1 MKTKVLLCL
10 LSFLILND
18 IVAQSFASWD
28 RQTLTLDNGLVKRIV
43 TLPFN
48 NKNSVETIRLGI
60 AGSLKNFVQNS
71 NDEFYFE
78 VNGQAV
84 TGKSDWKLIDVSAI
98 SDENQGSGA
107 LVRLKGSG
115 TPNSG
120 LEISVSYLLYPE
132 SPVVRKGIS
141 FRNTGAVQLKIE
153 SLDVEKLSSSLE
165 MTFTWIYNN
174 YGRYK
179 TMNGF
184 TGNHYDPV
192 ILLHEVTGNC
202 GLVLGNEAPGVMKKT
217 TAMNDGKSF
226 AIGMTHADD
235 DYPFRKWLAS
245 GQEWESPR
253 VFVAPYSNTSN
264 PTEIL
269 NTTISD
275 FVRKNMGIRLAKMPH
290 LPTTVYNTWAPFRG
304 DMTTASVIDVAQ
316 KAADCGFKYFVMDA
330 GWNTIDGN
338 PTLTGDKD
346 IDWILNL
353 GDWKEDLSK
362 FPNGLKEVFDEV
374 HRLGMKP
381 GLWISVATATK
392 NAKVYREHPEW
403 FVQDEKGNPAFLHDE
418 SGNPNQVTACLASGY
433 YDYIKQSIL
442 GLVNKHGLKYVKLDL
457 SAVTSA
463 YRYNPLNTGCSA
475 KNHTHHHDREESY
488 LAIYERLWQLF
499 DELHQAVPDLYID
512 CTFETMGKL
521 QLIDL
526 AMVQH
531 ADGNWL
537 TNIDEPSPKGGWRVR
552 QIAWWRSTVIPASSL
567 VIGNL
572 ILDEPNYYQSLLSN
586 SGSMP
591 ILLGDTRK
599 LNEADRKKIR
609 QWADFMEIMEKKHGI
624 MLYRQDLA
632 GFGEPQDGAWDGFQR
647 INTDTK
653 SGGIVGVFRQ
663 DAAENTRMVS
673 VKYLIQ
679 NANYSI
685 FSFPDGN
692 EIGKQSGKELSEIGF
707 QVKFEKRTD
716 GRLFEIRKIESDGNK
731 IELNK

>member
-1 MKTKVLLCL
+1 MKLKNLQLTLIFLFL
-10 LSFLILND
+10 AIILS
-18 IVAQSFASWD
+18 AKPFASWN
-28 RQTLTLDNGLVKRIV
+28 QSMLTLDNGIVKRLV
-43 TLPFN
+43 NLPHN
-48 NKNSVETIRLGI
+48 DKNSIETISFEI
-60 AGSLKNFVQNS
+60 VGSPKNFVLS
-71 NDEFYFE
+71 TNDEFYFE
-78 VNGQAV
+78 VNGQAI
-84 TGKSDWKLIDVSAI
+84 TGKSEWNLIDVSAI
-98 SDENQGSGA
+98 TDENQGQGVM
-107 LVRLKGSG
+107 VRLKGSG
-115 TPNSG
+115 IPNSG
-120 LEISVSYLLYPE
+120 LEISISYLLYPE
-132 SPVVRKGIS
+132 SPVIRKKIS
-141 FRNTGAVQLKIE
+141 FRNTGSSELKIE
-153 SLDVEKLSSSLE
+153 SLDVEKLSSTLE

-179 TMNGF
+179 TMNGYI
-184 TGNHYDPV
+184 GNHYDPV
-192 ILLHEVTGNC
+192 VMLHEVTGNR

-217 TAMNDGKSF
+217 SAMNDGKSF
-226 AIGMTHADD
+226 SIGMNHAAD
-235 DYPFRKWLAS
+235 DYPFRKWLAP
-245 GQEWESPR
+245 GQEWKSPSA
-253 VFVAPYSNTSN
+253 FVAPYCNTPN
-264 PTEIL
+264 PSEIL

-290 LPTTVYNTWAPFRG
+290 LPTSVYNTWAPFRG

-338 PTLTGDKD
+338 PTITGNKD

-403 FVQDEKGNPAFLHDE
+403 FVQDQNGNPAFLHDE
-418 SGNPNQVTACLASGY
+418 SGNPNQVTACLGSGY
-433 YDYIKQSIL
+433 FDYIKESIL
-442 GLVNKHGLKYVKLDL
+442 GLVNKQGLKYIKLDL

-463 YRYNPLNTGCSA
+463 YRFNPLYTGCSA
-475 KNHTHHHDREESY
+475 KNHTYHRDREESY
-488 LAIYERLWQLF
+488 MAIYERLWQLF

-531 ADGNWL
+531 ADGNWM
-537 TNIDEPSPKGGWRVR
+537 TNIDETSPKGGWRVR
-552 QIAWWRSTVIPASSL
+552 QIAWWRSPIIPASSM

-599 LNEADRKKIR
+599 LSEADRKKIR

-632 GFGEPQDGAWDGFQR
+632 GFNEPQDGAWDGFQR
-647 INTDTK
+647 MNTDTK

-663 DAAENTRMVS
+663 GAVENSRVVT
-673 VKYLIQ
+673 VKYLNQ
-679 NANYSI
+679 NAKYSI
-685 FSFPDGN
+685 LSFPEGK
-692 EIGKQSGKELSEIGF
+692 EIGELSGKELSEMGF
-707 QVKFEKRTD
+707 QVKIEMKFD
-716 GRLFEIRKIESDGNK
+716 GRLFEIRKIESDK
-731 IELNK
+731 

>member
-1 MKTKVLLCL
+1 MKVLLCL

-18 IVAQSFASWD
+18 IVAQTFARWD
-28 RQTLTLDNGLVKRIV
+28 KQTLTLDNGLVKRIM
-43 TLPFN
+43 TLPGI
-48 NKNSVETIRLGI
+48 NKNSFGTIRLEI
-60 AGSLKNFVQNS
+60 TGSPRNFIQNI

-84 TGKSDWKLIDVSAI
+84 TGKSNWNLIDVSAI
-98 SDENQGSGA
+98 SDENHGSGA

-115 TPNSG
+115 APNSG
-120 LEISVSYLLYPE
+120 LEILVSYLLYPE
-132 SPVVRKGIS
+132 SPVVRKSIS
-141 FRNTGAVQLKIE
+141 FRNTSGVQLKIE

-179 TMNGF
+179 TMNGYS
-184 TGNHYDPV
+184 GNQYDPV
-192 ILLHEVTGNC
+192 VVLHEVTGNR
-202 GLVLGNEAPGVMKKT
+202 GIVLGNEAPGVMKKT
-217 TAMNDGKSF
+217 TAMMDGKSF
-226 AIGMTHADD
+226 SIGMSHAAD
-235 DYPFRKWLAS
+235 DYPFRKWLAP
-245 GQEWESPR
+245 GMDWTSPCA
-253 VFVAPYSNTSN
+253 FVSPYFNTSN
-264 PTEIL
+264 PAEIL

-275 FVRKNMGIRLAKMPH
+275 YVRKNMGIRLAKMPH
-290 LPTTVYNTWAPFRG
+290 IPTSVYNTWAPFRG

-338 PTLTGDKD
+338 PTMTGDKD
-346 IDWILNL
+346 LDWILNL

-374 HRLGMKP
+374 KRLGMKS

-392 NAKVYREHPEW
+392 NAKVYRDHPDW
-403 FVQDEKGNPAFLHDE
+403 FVKDENGNPAFLHDE
-418 SGNPNQVTACLASGY
+418 SGNPNQVTACLGSGY
-433 YDYIKQSIL
+433 FGYIKESIL

-463 YRYNPLNTGCSA
+463 YRFNPRFTGCSA
-475 KNHTHHHDREESY
+475 KNHEHHRDREESY
-488 LAIYERLWQLF
+488 LVIYERLWQLF
-499 DELHQAVPDLYID
+499 DELHHAVPDLYID

-552 QIAWWRSTVIPASSL
+552 QMGWWRSPVIPASSM

-572 ILDEPNYYQSLLSN
+572 ILDEPNYYLSLLSN
-586 SGSMP
+586 SGTMP

-599 LNEADRKKIR
+599 LSEKDRNKIR
-609 QWADFMEIMEKKHGI
+609 QWTDFMERMEEEHGI
-624 MLYRQDLA
+624 MLYRQDLP
-632 GFGEPQDGAWDGFQR
+632 GFGEPQEGSWDGFQR

-653 SGGIVGVFRQ
+653 SGGIVGVFKQ
-663 DAAENTRMVS
+663 EAPDNTRTVT
-673 VKYLIQ
+673 VKYLNQ

-685 FSFPDGN
+685 FSFPEGN
-692 EIGKQSGKELSEIGF
+692 EIGKQSGKKLSETGF
-707 QVKFEKRTD
+707 QVKFEKRTN
-716 GRLFEIRKIESDGNK
+716 GRIFEIRNIESDGNK
-731 IELNK
+731 DHLNK